1 MEVRQLQIFRV
12 LAEELNF
19 TRTAERV
26 HTVQSNVT
34 AQIKALEDELGVPL
48 FDRLGRR
55 VTLTDAGR
63 SFLPFAGQALAAM
76 DQGQRAV
83 QSNAEPS
90 GPLRVGIPESMLAY
104 RLPQVL
110 RIFHRRYPRVEL
122 MFRPQYDDVL
132 PVMLETGKLDMAVCM
147 IDASPNDTIK
157 STRLRTE
164 RIFLL
169 AHPSHPLAARKT
181 VKAADLAGQSLL
193 LTEGGCGYRA
203 KLDRQMALENIR
215 PGTVTE
221 FSSVEAI
228 KQCVLA
234 GMGLG
239 MLPAIVVSREL
250 RQHQLKAL
258 HWAGT
263 SMDIATHILWHKD
276 KWISPAM
283 AAFMSLVTEKLEDVD
298 DSSLAVL
305 ERSFAN

>member
-1 MEVRQLQIFRV
+1 MEVRQLQIFRA

-19 TRTAERV
+19 TRTAEKV

-34 AQIKALEDELGVPL
+34 AQIKALEEELGSPL

-63 SFLPFAGQALAAM
+63 NFLPFAEQALAAM

-83 QSNAEPS
+83 QTGAEPS
-90 GPLRVGIPESMLAY
+90 GPLKVGIPESILTY

-110 RIFHRRYPRVEL
+110 RIFHRRFPHVEL
-122 MFRPQYDDVL
+122 IFRPQWDDVL

-147 IDASPNDTIK
+147 IEASPNAAIK
-157 STRLRTE
+157 SIRLRGE

-169 AHPSHPLAARKT
+169 AHPSHSLAGQRT
-181 VKAADLAGQSLL
+181 VKPADLAGQSLL
-193 LTEGGCGYRA
+193 LTEGGCGYRL
-203 KLDRQMALENIR
+203 KLDRVMAMQNVR
-215 PGTVTE
+215 PGHITE

-228 KQCVLA
+228 KQCVAA

-239 MLPAIVVSREL
+239 LLPAIVVAREL

-258 HWAGT
+258 HWAGP
-263 SMDIATHILWHKD
+263 SLDIATHILWHKD
-276 KWISPAM
+276 KWVSPAM
-283 AAFMSLVTEKLEDVD
+283 AAFMELVREKLEDESESED
-298 DSSLAVL
+298 LMRA
-305 ERSFAN
+305 

>member
-1 MEVRQLQIFRV
+1 MEVRQLQIFRA

-19 TRTAERV
+19 TRTAEKV

-34 AQIKALEDELGVPL
+34 AQIKALEEELGSPL

-63 SFLPFAGQALAAM
+63 NFLPFAEQALAAM

-83 QSNAEPS
+83 QTGAEPS
-90 GPLRVGIPESMLAY
+90 GPLKVGIPESILTY

-110 RIFHRRYPRVEL
+110 RLFHRRFPHVEL
-122 MFRPQYDDVL
+122 IFRPQWDDVL

-147 IDASPNDTIK
+147 IEASPNPAIK
-157 STRLRTE
+157 SIRLRGE

-169 AHPSHPLAARKT
+169 AHPSHSLAGQRT
-181 VKAADLAGQSLL
+181 VKPADLAGQSLL
-193 LTEGGCGYRA
+193 LTEGGCGYRL
-203 KLDRQMALENIR
+203 KLDRVMAMQNIR
-215 PGTVTE
+215 PGNITE

-228 KQCVLA
+228 KQCVAA

-239 MLPAIVVSREL
+239 LLPAIVVAREL

-258 HWAGT
+258 HWAGP
-263 SMDIATHILWHKD
+263 SLDIATHILWHKD

-283 AAFMSLVTEKLEDVD
+283 AAFMELVREKLEDEPESED
-298 DSSLAVL
+298 LMRA
-305 ERSFAN
+305 

>member
-1 MEVRQLQIFRV
+1 MRQLQIFRA
-12 LAEELNF
+12 LAEELSF

-34 AQIKALEDELGVPL
+34 TQIKALEDELGVPL

-63 SFLPFAGQALAAM
+63 SFLPFADQALAAM

-83 QSNAEPS
+83 QSGAEPS
-90 GPLRVGIPESMLAY
+90 GPLRVGVPESMLAY

-110 RIFHRRYPRVEL
+110 RIFHRRFPHVEL
-122 MFRPQYDDVL
+122 MFRPQYDETL

-147 IDASPNDTIK
+147 IEGSPNETIK

-169 AHPSHPLAARKT
+169 AHPSHPLTNRKI
-181 VKAADLAGQSLL
+181 VEAADLAGQTLL
-193 LTEGGCGYRA
+193 LTEGGCGYRL
-203 KLDRQMALENIR
+203 KLDRQLALENIR

-239 MLPAIVVSREL
+239 LLPAIVVAREL

-258 HWAGT
+258 HWAGP

-283 AAFMSLVTEKLEDVD
+283 AAFMNLVTEKLEDSETG
-298 DSSLAVL
+298 SSLVTL
-305 ERSFAN
+305 EGAFAD